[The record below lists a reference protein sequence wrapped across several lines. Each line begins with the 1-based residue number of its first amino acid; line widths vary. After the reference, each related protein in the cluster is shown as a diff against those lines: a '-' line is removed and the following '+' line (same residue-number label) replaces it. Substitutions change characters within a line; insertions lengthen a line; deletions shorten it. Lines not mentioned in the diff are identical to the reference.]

1 MATAGFVTIADA
13 RYFDGVRA
21 LVNSIA
27 RNAPA
32 PVTVIDEGLT
42 DTQRRWLAARRIRAL
57 RINRSIR
64 VDSERYGPCYA
75 IFDLDAVPYERF
87 VCIDP
92 DALVLDD
99 IRDLFRDPAGEFAAA
114 PGNTF
119 RLLADPAYRRKLRHS
134 FPRRRR
140 RHFALHH
147 PRVFLRGWQSAWGSL
162 NSGVVAT
169 DRDTIGDLR
178 RAALAFA
185 PYFDDLALPDQD
197 LLAIALA
204 ATRRHFRPLPYTDNA
219 TGLQHLPD
227 DPALSAR
234 YARRARWVASQARL
248 QCDAGGG
255 LQVAG
260 PGQALRR
267 VRVLH
272 FAGPGKP
279 WQDTLIRA
287 DLSALWRNYFESDP
301 WPVSNSPSR
310 ATDGNSS
317 ISRAG

>member
-1 MATAGFVTIADA
+1 MATAGFLTIADA

-32 PVTVIDEGLT
+32 PVTVVDEGLT
-42 DTQRRWLAARRIRAL
+42 TTQLAWLAARRIRSV

-64 VDSERYGPCYA
+64 IDSERYGPCYA
-75 IFDLDAVPYERF
+75 IFDLDAGPYERF

-99 IRDLFRDPAGEFAAA
+99 IRDLLRRPAGEFAAA

-119 RLLADPAYRRKLRHS
+119 RLLAEPDYRRKLRHS
-134 FPRRRR
+134 FPRRHRLR
-140 RHFALHH
+140 FALHH
-147 PRVFLRGWQSAWGSL
+147 PRLYLRGWQHAWGSL

-169 DRDTIGDLR
+169 DRQTIADLR
-178 RAALAFA
+178 RAALGYAD
-185 PYFDDLALPDQD
+185 YFNDLALPDQD

-204 ATRRHFRPLPYTDNA
+204 ATRRRFVPLPYADNA
-219 TGLQHLPD
+219 TGLHHLAS
-227 DPALSAR
+227 DPGLSPR
-234 YARRARWVASQARL
+234 YARRAAWIDSRATL
-248 QCDAGGG
+248 QRSGDKLSITVSGEAP
-255 LQVAG
+255 Q
-260 PGQALRR
+260 RI
-267 VRVLH
+267 RVLH

-279 WQDTLIRA
+279 WQDTPIRPE
-287 DLSALWRNYFESDP
+287 LQTLWQDYFDADP
-301 WPVSNSPSR
+301 WSDSNSPSR
-310 ATDGNSS
+310 VTAGNSS